1 MALMEA
7 FLVFGW
13 LFSDPLAVGAPA
25 PDFTALDQDGHSVT
39 LSSMRGKNIVL
50 VFYPA
55 DETPTCTTQLCEFRD
70 HWPDVQKKNAVV
82 FGVNP
87 GSAAKHQRF
96 RKSKAFPFPLIVDE
110 GQHVAELYHSDAWFV
125 PKRTVYLIGP
135 DGKIRYAKRGKPDP
149 REVLAAAAQ

>member
-87 GSAAKHQRF
+87 ASAEKHQKF
-96 RKSKAFPFPLIVDE
+96 RKSKSFPFPLIVDE
-110 GQHVAELYHSDAWFV
+110 GQHVAELYHSD
-125 PKRTVYLIGP
+125 
-135 DGKIRYAKRGKPDP
+135 
-149 REVLAAAAQ
+149 

>member
-1 MALMEA
+1 MLLREA
-7 FLVFGW
+7 FLVLGW
-13 LFSDPLAVGAPA
+13 LFSDPLSVGTQA
-25 PDFTALDQDGHSVT
+25 PDFKGVDQDGQAVA
-39 LSSMRGKNIVL
+39 LSALRGKNVVL

-55 DETPTCTTQLCEFRD
+55 DNTPTCTTQLCEFRE

-87 GSAAKHQRF
+87 GSAAKHQDF
-96 RKSKAFPFPLIVDE
+96 RKAKSFPFPLIVDD
-110 GQHVAELYHSDAWFV
+110 GQRIAELYHSDAWPV

-149 REVLAAAAQ
+149 KEVLAAAQ